1 MMVGLALLMSVA
13 AGSAHFGASRPESFS
28 NVCWSEDG
36 GDLLGTTIWILPAV
50 DGTRLLIQR
59 YEGGPLTPALFST
72 HAEDEALVVYSERSE
87 PLYAVRRDGK
97 GARITYLN
105 GEQGSDGGNEER
117 LPPVVKVGEFPD
129 CK

>member
-72 HAEDEALVVYSERSE
+72 RVEDETLVVYSERNE
-87 PLYAVRRDGK
+87 PLYSVRREGK
-97 GARITYLN
+97 GARITYLD
-105 GEQGSDGGNEER
+105 GERGSDGGNKER
-117 LPPVVKVGEFPD
+117 LPPVVKVGEFPA

>member
-1 MMVGLALLMSVA
+1 MMFAMALLVGA
-13 AGSAHFGASRPESFS
+13 ATGPAHFSASQPQSFS
-28 NVCWSEDG
+28 SVCRIEEEG
-36 GDLLGTTIWILPAV
+36 ELLGTTLWILPAV

-59 YEGGPLTPALFST
+59 YEGGPLTPSLFST
-72 HAEDEALVVYSERSE
+72 HAEDETLVVYSERNE

-105 GEQGSDGGNEER
+105 GEQGRDGGNEER
-117 LPPVVKVGEFPD
+117 LPPVVTVGEFPD

>member
-1 MMVGLALLMSVA
+1 MMVGMALLMGAA

-28 NVCWSEDG
+28 NVCWAEDA
-36 GDLLGTTIWILPAV
+36 GDLVGTTIWVLPAV

-59 YEGGPLTPALFST
+59 YEGGPLAPALFST
-72 HAEDEALVVYSERSE
+72 HVEDEKLVVYSDRNE

-97 GARITYLN
+97 GARITYLD

-117 LPPVVKVGEFPD
+117 LPPVAKMGEFPD

>member
-28 NVCWSEDG
+28 NVCWSEAG

-59 YEGGPLTPALFST
+59 YEGGPLTPSLFST
-72 HAEDEALVVYSERSE
+72 HAEDETLVVYSDRNE
-87 PLYAVRRDGK
+87 PLYAVRRNGK

-105 GEQGSDGGNEER
+105 GEQGRDGGHEER

>member
-1 MMVGLALLMSVA
+1 MMVGLALLMSVT
-13 AGSAHFGASRPESFS
+13 AGSAHFGESRLESFS

-36 GDLLGTTIWILPAV
+36 GDLLGTTLWILPAV

-59 YEGGPLTPALFST
+59 YEGGPLTPALLST
-72 HAEDEALVVYSERSE
+72 RVEDGKLVVYSDRSE

-97 GARITYLN
+97 GVRIRYLD

-117 LPPVVKVGEFPD
+117 LPPVVTVGEFPD

>member
-1 MMVGLALLMSVA
+1 MVGLALLMSVA

-36 GDLLGTTIWILPAV
+36 GDLLGTTIWLLPAV

-59 YEGGPLTPALFST
+59 YEGGPLTPSLFST
-72 HAEDEALVVYSERSE
+72 HAEDGKLVVYSERNE

-97 GARITYLN
+97 GARITYLD

-117 LPPVVKVGEFPD
+117 LSPVVTVGEFPD